1 MADDPEVRKPIGD
14 VLGGLEIHPLTA
26 GGTALEAFVL
36 VKLLDEAGHTTWA
49 YRTTHQLNREELLG
63 ALDVQTALLRRE
75 LLDEW
80 DSD

>member
-1 MADDPEVRKPIGD
+1 MADDPDVRKPIGE

-26 GGTALEAFVL
+26 GGTALEAFIL

-63 ALDVQTALLRRE
+63 ALVVHTALLRRE
-75 LLDEW
+75 LLGEW
-80 DSD
+80 ESD